1 MDLQQKVCLLDVNDV
16 CISQGDYSHG
26 GMEGGDGGEVRWR
39 TFHENSA
46 LWSTSIYMFFEFVK
60 H

>member
-26 GMEGGDGGEVRWR
+26 GMEGGDGGEVR
-39 TFHENSA
+39 
-46 LWSTSIYMFFEFVK
+46 
-60 H
+60 